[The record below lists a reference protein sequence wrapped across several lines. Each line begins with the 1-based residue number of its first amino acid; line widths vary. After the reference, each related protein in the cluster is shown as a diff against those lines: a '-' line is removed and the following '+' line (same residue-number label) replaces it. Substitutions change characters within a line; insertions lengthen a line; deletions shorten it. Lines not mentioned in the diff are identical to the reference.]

1 MTTHEILDVLYGCYE
16 NHVPVNYKS
25 LINTL
30 KYLNI
35 PFTHRVYEITEDVR
49 TTSGYFT
56 FRTKRS
62 CAVDINIELYS
73 EGSRIAI
80 TMVNDNITHMNIEFS
95 MANMFMNSSSLTDL
109 DLNNF

>member
-1 MTTHEILDVLYGCYE
+1 MTTHEILDVLYGCYD
-16 NHVPVNYKS
+16 NHVPVSYKS

-35 PFTHRVYEITEDVR
+35 PFTHHVYEITEDVR

-56 FRTKRS
+56 FKTKRS
-62 CAVDINIELYS
+62 CAVDISIELYG
-73 EGSRIAI
+73 EGSRIA
-80 TMVNDNITHMNIEFS
+80 MVNDYITHMHRELS